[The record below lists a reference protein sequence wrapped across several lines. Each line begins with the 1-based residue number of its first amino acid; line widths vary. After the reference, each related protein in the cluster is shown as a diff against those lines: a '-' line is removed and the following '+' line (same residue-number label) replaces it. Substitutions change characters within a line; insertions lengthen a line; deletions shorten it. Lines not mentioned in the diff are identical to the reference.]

1 MKKFYYYAFKSLLLI
16 ALICSSQGLYAADPR
31 GIDSENTTM
40 QTHKVAG
47 KVIDENNQPLA
58 GAMVQVKGTTTGAI
72 TDHNGAFSLDA
83 KNGDVLVVSYM
94 GYKNVESP
102 AKGSNLTIK
111 LEPDALNV
119 EEVVVVGYGTQKKVN
134 LSGAVSSV
142 NVSEMIESRPV
153 TNISNALAGM
163 APGLSVNSSNN
174 RPSNNGAASITIRGQ
189 GTLNNSSPLV
199 IIDGVEGSMNSVNPQ
214 DVESISILKD
224 AASAAIYGSRAA
236 NGVILIT
243 TKTGKKG
250 SVKFDYTGYVSFE
263 SMDKSRIDLVDNY
276 ADYMGYINEG
286 MANSGKPKPFSQGMI
301 DLWRTNEGVD
311 PIKYPNTD
319 VMDIFERGVSHQH
332 NFSASGGSEKISF
345 YSSFNYLNNPGIMEN
360 SAYERFNLRSNVEAN
375 VTKWFKIGTNISG
388 YTAKSQM
395 GTNGIDDMFDY
406 LAATTPGMYFRH
418 PDGRY
423 GGVNNSEDDAQSGVN
438 NPLRRLNNRE
448 GNIRTN
454 LAKARMFA
462 TITPLKGLSIQ
473 GSYAYEFYNQ
483 ATTGDKPVFLDSWNF
498 ITDQIVNVGKGQ
510 TSIANADT
518 KQYRNFMDGVIRYE
532 NKFFN
537 DKFDFSIMAGASQ
550 EQFHEEKFNASRKDL
565 IDPSVGVIGG
575 AVGDASVGGS
585 ATEWAMR
592 SYFGR
597 LNLGWDNK
605 YLFEANFRADG
616 SSRFTPANRWGYFP
630 SFSAA
635 WRISEEKFMKEI
647 GWLNNLKIRASYG
660 SLGNNS
666 IGNYDSQSLYSA
678 TNYVLNR
685 ALAMGLSQTAIA
697 NTNVTWES
705 TYVTNVGID
714 FGVLRNRLTGT
725 IEYFNKMTNGILI
738 DIPAPM
744 VHGNASI
751 PKTNAAKVTNKG
763 VELQLNW
770 NDTAGD
776 FTYYVGGNFTYI
788 KNNVDEFRGDYRAVS
803 GSTMLTEG
811 MPINVNYT
819 LMTDRIVS
827 TDEDLAFIQNMVDN
841 APLDDKGKKR
851 NVFPLGRPEKGDL
864 LYRDINGDG
873 IIDNED
879 KESYGSG
886 SAPRFT
892 YGINLGVA
900 WKGIDF
906 SMLLQGSAGIKGRY
920 LGGMYTPT
928 VRWGYQLNQE
938 IVDGRWYEG
947 RTTPAEYPRLLENTS
962 TINTQQSDFW
972 IMSRSYLKIRNIQL
986 GYTFPKKWMDKIQ
999 IDKIR
1004 VYGSLENFFTFSK
1017 WKGVDPEVG
1026 TLGYPAIKQ
1035 AVIGVNITF

>member
-1 MKKFYYYAFKSLLLI
+1 MRKIYYYTLKSSLLI
-16 ALICSSQGLYAADPR
+16 ALICSFQGLYATNPR
-31 GIDSENTTM
+31 GIDSESATM
-40 QTHKVAG
+40 QTHKITG
-47 KVIDENNQPLA
+47 KVVDENNQPLI
-58 GAMVQVKGTTTGAI
+58 GALVQVKGTTNGVV
-72 TDHNGAFSLDA
+72 TDHNGAFSLNA
-83 KNGDVLVVSYM
+83 KEGDMLAISYM
-94 GYKNVESP
+94 GYKPTELS
-102 AKGSNLTIK
+102 AKGSDLTIK
-111 LEPDALNV
+111 LEPDALSV
-119 EEVVVVGYGTQKKVN
+119 DEVVVVGYGTQKKVN

-142 NVSEMIESRPV
+142 NVSEMIDSRPV

-163 APGLSVNSSNN
+163 APGLNVTQSNN
-174 RPSNNGAASITIRGQ
+174 RPSNNGSASITIRGQ

-250 SVKFDYTGYVSFE
+250 TVKFDYTGYVSFE
-263 SMDKSRIDLVDNY
+263 SMDKSRLDLVDNY

-286 MANSGKPKPFSQGMI
+286 MYNSKKPEPFSQGMI
-301 DLWRTNEGVD
+301 DLWRANEGID

-319 VMDIFERGVSHQH
+319 VMDVFDTGISHQH
-332 NFSASGGSEKISF
+332 NFSASGGSENITF

-360 SAYERFNLRSNVEAN
+360 SGYERFNLRSNVDAN
-375 VTKWFKIGTNISG
+375 VTKWFKLGTNISG
-388 YTAKSQM
+388 YTAKSQV
-395 GTNGIDDMFDY
+395 GTNGIDDVFTY
-406 LAATTPGMYFRH
+406 IGATTPGMYFRH

-438 NPLRRLNNRE
+438 NPLARLNNRE

-454 LAKARMFA
+454 LAKARMHA
-462 TITPLKGLSIQ
+462 TLTPVKGLSIQ
-473 GSYAYEFYNQ
+473 GSYSYEFYNQ
-483 ATTGDKPVFLDSWNF
+483 ATTNDKPIFLDRWNF
-498 ITDQIVNVGKGQ
+498 LTDQIVNVGQGR
-510 TSIANADT
+510 TSIKNADT
-518 KQYRNFMDGVIRYE
+518 KQYRNFLDGVIRYE

-537 DKFDFSIMAGASQ
+537 EKLDLGVMLGASQ
-550 EQFHEEKFNASRKDL
+550 EQFHEEKFSVSRQDL
-565 IDPSVGVIGG
+565 LDPSLGVVDG
-575 AVGDASVGGS
+575 AVGESSGSGS

-597 LNLGWDNK
+597 INLGWDNK
-605 YLFEANFRADG
+605 YLLEVNLRADG
-616 SSRFTPANRWGYFP
+616 SSRFTPENRWGYFP

-647 GWLNNLKIRASYG
+647 GWLDNLKIRASYG
-660 SLGNNS
+660 SLGNNA

-705 TYVTNVGID
+705 TYVTNVGLD

-725 IEYFNKMTNGILI
+725 IEYFNKMTDGILI
-738 DIPAPM
+738 SIPAPM

-751 PKTNAAKVTNKG
+751 PKTNAAQVTNKG

-788 KNNVDEFRGDYRAVS
+788 KNNVDKFRGDYKAIDGGV
-803 GSTMLTEG
+803 MITEG
-811 MPINVNYT
+811 MPIDINYT
-819 LMTDRIVS
+819 LMADRIVS
-827 TDEDLAFIQNMVDN
+827 TDEDLALIQSMIDAKPVDADGN
-841 APLDDKGKKR
+841 KLT
-851 NVFPLGRPEKGDL
+851 VFPYGRPEKGDI
-864 LYRDINGDG
+864 LYKDLDGNGAIND
-873 IIDNED
+873 DD
-879 KESYGSG
+879 KKAYGTG
-886 SAPRFT
+886 STPKFT
-892 YGINLGVA
+892 YGVNLGVA

-906 SMLLQGSAGIKGRY
+906 SMLIQGSAGIKGRY
-920 LGGMYTPT
+920 LGALYSPT
-928 VRWGYQLNQE
+928 VRWGYQLNQD

-947 RTTPAEYPRLLENTS
+947 RTTPAEYPRLLESSN

-972 IMSRSYLKIRNIQL
+972 IMSRSYVKIRNMQL

-999 IDKIR
+999 LDKIR

-1026 TLGYPAIKQ
+1026 VLGYPAIKQ